1 MTAFLYKVALLF
13 VCIVMSGCSATRFLK
28 ENESFY
34 SGADFT
40 LNPQGKIARKNKIEK
55 ELALLIPEEPNTTI
69 LGSRPGVWFY
79 YIAGE
84 PAKPKGLKHFIKNKL
99 GKEPVLLSSIDPD
112 QTSSMMENYLNNEGY
127 FGSLVQFEIIT
138 KKKKSKVNYT
148 VSLQPPFSIREIT
161 YDLFDTTK
169 IPTEE
174 YVNNPIL
181 KTGKRYSLQDLQ
193 ADQKKIEALARNS
206 GYYFFDHRY
215 LLFEGDSTVGD
226 RQIDL
231 TLVFEPGTP
240 EKALRQYSMETIS
253 VDPDY
258 SFEKDSLATSSDTLQ
273 VDGYRYLD
281 DHNFRP
287 KIITDVINLEPDS
300 LYSRYDH
307 LNTITRL
314 MSLQTFKFVNIKF
327 RETEDSTTL
336 HTEINLTP
344 QLKKSI
350 RMQAQGVSKSNN
362 FVGPG
367 FEVTYTN
374 RNFFKGAELFQLKL
388 YGAYEWQISRQQ
400 AGSLNSLEVGTE
412 ASITFPRFITPFKI
426 KNTSLKYV
434 PQTIVRSGIDFQQRI
449 SFYRLTSI
457 TTGVGYQWRETTSKS
472 HDLFPVDLSFV
483 RSSRT
488 SPEFDTLLMD
498 NPTLAN
504 SFQNQFI
511 PGLRYTYVF
520 NTQLRDA
527 PENNY
532 QTKINKSDFFFQGTI
547 GLAGN
552 VINGLQSAFIKSE
565 DSIRTL
571 FSLPY
576 SQFARGEID
585 FRYYLRLDK
594 RNKIASRI
602 NVGVGYA
609 YGNSTTMPYIKQ
621 FAVGGSNSLRAFPAR
636 SVGPGT
642 YNVRTD
648 EDFTSDTYFID
659 QRGDI
664 KIDAS
669 IEYRFD
675 IYKGLKGAV
684 FVDAGNIWL
693 MKYDENRPGGEFAW
707 NTFLDQLAMG
717 TGVGIRYDF
726 NFFVLRLDTA
736 FPIRKAYLPADQRW
750 VFDQVDF
757 SSPSWRKEN
766 LVFNIAIGYP
776 F

>member
-1 MTAFLYKVALLF
+1 MLL
-13 VCIVMSGCSATRFLK
+13 SGCSATRFLK

-34 SGADFT
+34 SGAAIN
-40 LNPQGKIARKNKIEK
+40 LNPQGEIADKKNLKK
-55 ELALLIPEEPNTTI
+55 ELESLDSHEPNSTI
-69 LGSRPGVWFY
+69 LGSRPGVWFFF
-79 YIAGE
+79 IAGE
-84 PAKPKGLKHFIKNKL
+84 PTKPKGLKHFIKYKL
-99 GKEPVLLSSIDPD
+99 GKEPVLLSSIDPG
-112 QTSSMMENYLNNEGY
+112 QTSLLMENYLDNEGY

-138 KKKKSKVNYT
+138 KKKKSKVNYSVT
-148 VSLQPPFSIREIT
+148 LQQPFSIREIK

-169 IPTEE
+169 IPARE
-174 YVNNPIL
+174 YERHPIL
-181 KTGKRYSLQDLQ
+181 KTGQRYSLQALQ
-193 ADQKKIEALARNS
+193 ADQKKVESLAKNS
-206 GYYFFDHRY
+206 GYYYFDHRY

-231 TLVFEPGTP
+231 TLLFEPGTP
-240 EKALRQYSMETIS
+240 EKALRQYTFETIT

-258 SFEKDSLATSSDTLQ
+258 SFDKDSLTTKGDTLI
-273 VDGYRYLD
+273 VDGYRYID
-281 DHNFRP
+281 NQSFRP

-300 LYSRYDH
+300 RYSRNDH
-307 LNTITRL
+307 LNTLSRL

-327 RETEDSTTL
+327 READDSTTL
-336 HTEINLTP
+336 HAEINLTP

-374 RNFFKGAELFQLKL
+374 RNLFQGAELFQLKL
-388 YGAYEWQISRQQ
+388 HGAYEWQISRQQ
-400 AGSLNSLEVGTE
+400 AGSLNSVEVGTE
-412 ASITFPRFITPFKI
+412 ASITFPRFIAPVKI

-434 PQTIVRSGIDFQQRI
+434 PQTILKSGIDFQQRL
-449 SFYRLTSI
+449 SYYRLTSI

-472 HDLFPVDLSFV
+472 HELFPVDLSFV

-488 SPEFDTLLMD
+488 SPEFDSLLME

-520 NTQLRDA
+520 NSQLRDA

-532 QTKINKSDFFFQGTI
+532 QPKINKSDFFFQGTI

-552 VINGLQSAFIKSE
+552 VINGLQSAFTKSE
-565 DSIRTL
+565 EEPRTL

-576 SQFARGEID
+576 SQYARGETD

-602 NVGVGYA
+602 NIGVGYA
-609 YGNSTTMPYIKQ
+609 YGNSTILPYIKQ

-648 EDFTSDTYFID
+648 ENFTSDTYFID

-675 IYKGLKGAV
+675 IYKGLKGAL

-693 MKYDENRPGGEFAW
+693 MKNDENRPGGQFEW
-707 NTFLDQLAMG
+707 NTFLGQLAMG

-736 FPIRKAYLPADQRW
+736 FPIRKPYLPADQRW

-757 SSPSWRKEN
+757 GSPSWRKEN